1 MLGDEI
7 GEVVVRW
14 GLRAASAAVTGAMV
28 VALGGCAPGTT
39 PPPPASTSP
48 SWQSELVSAAAGG
61 GDSGDRQSTNP
72 AISPDG
78 TMVAFQTE
86 ASNLG
91 PADTNG
97 LQDIYI
103 RDLRT
108 GEVTL
113 VSVRSDGASGGNA
126 FAQGPIFSP
135 DGTKIMFLT
144 TASDLGPTDTNDSG
158 DLYVRDLLTHTTT
171 LVSVNAAGTDSGNG
185 SSYYGRFSPDSQKV
199 AFHTR
204 ANDLGPP
211 DAGNFED
218 VYVRDLVGHTT
229 TLVSVNG
236 AGTGGGNERST
247 MPVFSPDSTKVAFAS
262 LASDLGATDTPICP
276 FEGSSQPTSCSDI
289 YLRDLVTGETRL
301 VTSNLTGD
309 DSGNGGSSGAA
320 FSPDG
325 SQLVFQSGA
334 TNLVA
339 TNTSGGSNIFM
350 WDLATGTTTL
360 VSHDVAGTGASNGAT
375 TGPVF
380 DADGTKLAFFST
392 ASNLVAVDT
401 NGASD
406 VFVRDLVAGTT
417 TLVSRNAAG
426 TDSANGAS
434 TGGLQRDLGFHGGR
448 IAFMSR
454 ASDFGPND
462 TNGAADIY
470 VHDLASGT
478 TSLVTAN
485 ADGTDAANGA
495 VREEIAMSSDGT
507 RVAFTTTG
515 NDLGSTDTNATRDV
529 YVARPPEN

>member
-1 MLGDEI
+1 
-7 GEVVVRW
+7 VV
-14 GLRAASAAVTGAMV
+14 
-28 VALGGCAPGTT
+28 
-39 PPPPASTSP
+39 
-48 SWQSELVSAAAGG
+48 
-61 GDSGDRQSTNP
+61 
-72 AISPDG
+72 SPDG

-91 PADTNG
+91 PPDTNR
-97 LQDIYI
+97 LQDIYV
-103 RDLRT
+103 RDLRN

-126 FAQGPIFSP
+126 FAQEPIFSP
-135 DGTKIMFLT
+135 DGTKIMFVT
-144 TASDLGPTDTNDSG
+144 TASDLGPRDTNNSG
-158 DLYVRDLLTHTTT
+158 DLYVRDLLSHTTT

-185 SSYYGRFSPDSQKV
+185 SSYYGTFSPDSQKV

-204 ANDLGPP
+204 ANNLGPP

-218 VYVRDLVGHTT
+218 VYVRDLVGRTT

-236 AGTGGGNERST
+236 ADTGGGNERST
-247 MPVFSPDSTKVAFAS
+247 TPVFSPDSTKVAFES
-262 LASDLGATDTPICP
+262 KASDLGTTDTPICP
-276 FEGSSQPTSCSDI
+276 FEGSSRPTSCTDI
-289 YLRDLVTGETRL
+289 YLRDLVTGETTL
-301 VTSNLTGD
+301 VSSNLAGD
-309 DSGNGGSSGAA
+309 DSGNRASSGAA

-325 SQLVFQSGA
+325 SSLAFGSVA

-339 TNTSGGSNIFM
+339 TDTSGGSNIFM
-350 WDLATGTTTL
+350 RDIATGTTTL
-360 VSHDVAGTGASNGAT
+360 VSQDVAGTGASNGAT

-380 DADGTKLAFFST
+380 DPDGTKLAFTST

-434 TGGLQRDLGFHGGR
+434 TGDYRLDLGFHGGR
-448 IAFMSR
+448 IAFMSW

-485 ADGTDAANGA
+485 ADGTDAANGS
-495 VREEIAMSSDGT
+495 VQETIALSSDGT

-515 NDLGSTDTNATRDV
+515 NDLGFTDTNGAPDV
-529 YVARPPEN
+529 YVARPLEN

>member
-1 MLGDEI
+1 
-7 GEVVVRW
+7 
-14 GLRAASAAVTGAMV
+14 MV
-28 VALGGCAPGTT
+28 VTLGGCASAT
-39 PPPPASTSP
+39 
-48 SWQSELVSAAAGG
+48 WQSELVSAAAGG
-61 GDSGDRQSTNP
+61 GGSGDGQSYNP
-72 AISPDG
+72 VFSPDG

-97 LQDIYI
+97 LQDIYV
-103 RDLRT
+103 RDLRN
-108 GEVTL
+108 GEITL

-126 FAQGPIFSP
+126 FAQEPVFSP

-144 TASDLGPTDTNDSG
+144 TASDLGPRDTNDSG
-158 DLYVRDLLTHTTT
+158 DLYVRDLVSHTTT

-185 SSYYGRFSPDSQKV
+185 SSYYGTFSPDSQKV
-199 AFHTR
+199 AFATR

-236 AGTGGGNERST
+236 AGTGGGNERSVT
-247 MPVFSPDSTKVAFAS
+247 PLFSPDGTKVAFAS
-262 LASDLGATDTPICP
+262 WASDLGATDTPICP
-276 FEGSSQPTSCSDI
+276 YEGSSQPTSCTDI
-289 YLRDLVTGETRL
+289 YLRDLVTGETTL
-301 VTSNLTGD
+301 VTSNLAGD
-309 DSGNGGSSGAA
+309 DSSNGNSGGAV

-325 SQLVFQSGA
+325 SSLAFESRA

-339 TNTSGGSNIFM
+339 TDTSGGSNIFM
-350 WDLATGTTTL
+350 RDLATGTTTL
-360 VSHDVAGTGASNGAT
+360 VSQDVAGTGASNGTT

-380 DADGTKLAFFST
+380 DEDGTKLAFFGT

-434 TGGLQRDLGFHGGR
+434 TGDQQLDLGFHGGR
-448 IAFMSR
+448 IAFVSW
-454 ASDFGPND
+454 ASDFGPHD
-462 TNGAADIY
+462 TNGAADQYI
-470 VHDLASGT
+470 HDLASGT

-485 ADGTDAANGA
+485 ADGTDAANGS
-495 VREEIAMSSDGT
+495 VQEQIGLSSDGT
-507 RVAFTTTG
+507 RVAFATTG
-515 NDLGSTDTNATRDV
+515 NDLGVTDTNDALDV
-529 YVARPPEN
+529 YVARPRES